1 MKLARDKLDP
11 IAGRHRAA
19 NTALARGCISGD
31 FVHSARDWQLRGRS
45 INGFYVNPEL
55 NLMFG
60 TVEMNVTLY
69 APPLIFP
76 YRYFFFFCHLIPLSR
91 VSQEVS
97 PTSSKKREEERQEG
111 KEREEEESR
120 TRRKADRFHERHA
133 LMLNK
138 LEQMIGIR
146 LLPRRHSPTP

>member
-76 YRYFFFFCHLIPLSR
+76 YRYFFFFYHLIPLSR

-97 PTSSKKREEERQEG
+97 PTSSKKTRGGATGRERARGRRVENTSKSG
-111 KEREEEESR
+111 SVSR
-120 TRRKADRFHERHA
+120 TTRVNA
-133 LMLNK
+133 
-138 LEQMIGIR
+138 Q
-146 LLPRRHSPTP
+146 

>member
-11 IAGRHRAA
+11 IAGRYRAA

-97 PTSSKKREEERQEG
+97 PTSSKKNARRSDRKGKSERKKSRERVEKRIG
-111 KEREEEESR
+111 FTND
-120 TRRKADRFHERHA
+120 TR
-133 LMLNK
+133 
-138 LEQMIGIR
+138 
-146 LLPRRHSPTP
+146 

>member
-11 IAGRHRAA
+11 IAGRHRGT

-60 TVEMNVTLY
+60 TMEMNVTLY
-69 APPLIFP
+69 APTINLSVSIFFLLLP
-76 YRYFFFFCHLIPLSR
+76 FNLPLSPLL
-91 VSQEVS
+91 SQEVS
-97 PTSSKKREEERQEG
+97 PTSSKKTRGGATGRERARG
-111 KEREEEESR
+111 RRENASK

-133 LMLNK
+133 LMPNK

-146 LLPRRHSPTP
+146 LLPRS